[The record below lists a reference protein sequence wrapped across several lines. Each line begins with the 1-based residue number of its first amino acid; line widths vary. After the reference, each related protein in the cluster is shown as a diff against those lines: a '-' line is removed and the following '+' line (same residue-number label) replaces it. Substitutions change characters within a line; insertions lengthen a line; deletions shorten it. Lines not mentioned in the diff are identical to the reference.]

1 MIIRITMSKVNIK
14 NIKPNGKFKSG
25 KFVPKNPEKYIG
37 DIHDIIYRS
46 SWEGRFCQYCDQ
58 NPNIIKWASEAVQ
71 IEYWNPIDKKTH
83 IYHPDYYIK
92 VNKADG
98 STEDW
103 ILEIKPSAQYK
114 LDKKPTISGNLT
126 EKKVRAYNQ
135 AMEIW
140 IVNRAKFDAATRF
153 AKNNGYRFGAVDE
166 NFIFR

>member
-1 MIIRITMSKVNIK
+1 MKIKTTMSKVNIK
-14 NIKPNGKFKSG
+14 NIKPNGNFKSG
-25 KFVPKNPEKYIG
+25 KFVPKNPDKYIG

-58 NPNIIKWASEAVQ
+58 NPNILKWSSEAVQ

-114 LDKKPTISGNLT
+114 LEKKPTISGNLT

-166 NFIFR
+166 NFIFK